1 MPEYFIVAMFTMV
14 MGWGTFTWRK
24 AESALDKAERVA
36 DRTDRLEL
44 KIAEQ
49 YLTKRDFELQ
59 MDRLFGV
66 LSEMKDGMGYLT
78 ERVDFHVSEQ
88 ASETKQLRAELDQYK
103 NH

>member
-24 AESALDKAERVA
+24 AESALDKAERAA

-59 MDRLFGV
+59 MDRLFNV

-88 ASETKQLRAELDQYK
+88 ATETKKLRAELDQYK
-103 NH
+103 DR